1 MTDYQN
7 LESNSPRP
15 SFLEW
20 VCKVVIWQKMAIF
33 VLEEKTRRSSAHEGL
48 LVELDIGHKIF
59 S

>member
-1 MTDYQN
+1 
-7 LESNSPRP
+7 
-15 SFLEW
+15 
-20 VCKVVIWQKMAIF
+20 MAIL